1 MFASITLMIL
11 IKIHTQVKEVQ
22 LKLTFITGKNIS
34 DICID
39 SYGDLFIENVYIY
52 WELERHIM
60 TINHFFLSQRV
71 QVFGLSFV

>member
-1 MFASITLMIL
+1 MIL

-22 LKLTFITGKNIS
+22 LKLTFITGENIS

>member
-1 MFASITLMIL
+1 MIL